1 MKLTLFCRHNDLV
14 TFLLNEVEY
23 LRAQMVHERQ
33 RAERAIDTL
42 LTLTLPGAGPVTVP
56 TPQEARAYAAMVS
69 GPGEPEFD
77 KIGALE

>member
-1 MKLTLFCRHNDLV
+1 MKLTLFCRHSDLV

-42 LTLTLPGAGPVTVP
+42 LTLKLPGAGPVTVP
-56 TPQEARAYAAMVS
+56 TPQEARAYDTMVS

-77 KIGALE
+77 KIGDLA